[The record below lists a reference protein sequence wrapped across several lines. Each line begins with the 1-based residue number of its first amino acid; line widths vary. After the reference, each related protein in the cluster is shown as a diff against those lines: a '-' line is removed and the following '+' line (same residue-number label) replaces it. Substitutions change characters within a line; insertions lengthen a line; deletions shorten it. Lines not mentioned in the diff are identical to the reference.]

1 LPSSDVVSDLAV
13 ILTSLWYVVYP
24 LLAVI
29 LGFVAKQ
36 TGVLRYSA
44 GLAHIVPFLKV
55 EFRAPEKYVLHG
67 VIGEPTIGTLNV
79 TISNMARWRFLA
91 SNAHNVQLQLL
102 LVNTVS
108 GGKQRYSPI
117 IWDLTTKETRI
128 LEMLVGQECPV
139 RLLTYYVGS
148 KSVHVMNVVQT
159 LIESG
164 IYRLELE
171 AMCSEYKRPLRKKY
185 VHPCKGSRIIN
196 VPEELVGALI

>member
-1 LPSSDVVSDLAV
+1 VSDLAV

-36 TGVLRYSA
+36 TGVLRYLA

-55 EFRAPEKYVLHG
+55 EFRAPEKYVLRG
-67 VIGEPTIGTLNV
+67 VIGETMGTLNV
-79 TISNMARWRFLA
+79 TVSNMARWRFLA

-117 IWDLTTKETRI
+117 IWDLITKETRI
-128 LEMLVGQECPV
+128 DEMLVGQECPV

-159 LIESG
+159 RIESG

-171 AMCSEYKRPLRKKY
+171 VMCSEYKRPLQKKY
-185 VHPCKGSRIIN
+185 VHPCKGSQIIN
-196 VPEELVGALI
+196 LPEELVGALT